1 MFLTVEHAC
10 VSYPGSGAA
19 KAAVQDVSLVLRRG
33 EIGVLIGPSGCGKT
47 SLLRAVA
54 GLERLA
60 AGRIV
65 IDGRFDDWSAYPNKP
80 LIAIH
85 QAPRPSELPTT
96 ASRQAVCG
104 STPCLLF
111 GQSHVCALWGGRCLS
126 PGGPPRRGLQTR
138 LQHNPLA

>member
-1 MFLTVEHAC
+1 MFLAIEHAS

-60 AGRIV
+60 TGRIV
-65 IDGRFDDWSAYPNKP
+65 IDGVPYFTMAYLK
-80 LIAIH
+80 
-85 QAPRPSELPTT
+85 
-96 ASRQAVCG
+96 
-104 STPCLLF
+104 
-111 GQSHVCALWGGRCLS
+111 
-126 PGGPPRRGLQTR
+126 GPPLDRWLKQQPEWWNDLYPPRS
-138 LQHNPLA
+138 